1 MGNLH
6 RSPDTAGEIGA
17 GDDQMSTE
25 RDFSTDASIVPTV
38 TTPRPVGPVRPARPV
53 DRSISQP
60 VATDAHPEI
69 SALELLNLSAD
80 VMVVVNDQACLEYV
94 SAGVRQL
101 LAREPEEWLGASI
114 VDHIHP
120 DDLERSM
127 TRLTLVLDGAP
138 SLPHDVRIRNAAG
151 SWIDV
156 ELTAR
161 RVVTASGLRK
171 LVVSMRDT
179 SDRQILLARVR
190 WQANHDSLTGLLS
203 FHGLQEKIEQAIEF
217 DSGMLIMRI
226 DVDGFARINEFYGH
240 RFGDAAMRLFGSRF
254 VEMAATNACVAR
266 LGGDDFVVV
275 QPYPVARFDKSA
287 EELAVR
293 EATLLVERLAG
304 PYELDGVSIELN
316 FRVGLSTVA
325 HATELLGGI
334 AESEAAL
341 AYAKK
346 RDLDTCAFDAGMREA
361 TVRRRKLEVA
371 LRSELQDAQNI
382 TLEYQP
388 IIEAASRTV
397 SCYEGLARWTQDDAV
412 SVSPAEFVPIAEAT
426 GKMSTLTRHVLNTG
440 IAQLAAWKAAN
451 IATKATI
458 SVNVPVGQ
466 IQRPEFIPQLQSLLA
481 HHAVDPNKLVIEL
494 TESNMIERLDLVRYT
509 LDQLKELGCK
519 VAIDDFGTG
528 YSSFGWLRDL
538 PVEIIKIDRSFVRPL
553 ATDIASVHIVRAIVD
568 LCKRLGFT
576 VIAEGVETRTQAD
589 MLTALGVDRLQG
601 FAFGPAQPATLAGK
615 LYGTQLST
623 P

>member
-1 MGNLH
+1 MN
-6 RSPDTAGEIGA
+6 P
-17 GDDQMSTE
+17 E
-25 RDFSTDASIVPTV
+25 RNPSTDATV
-38 TTPRPVGPVRPARPV
+38 ITPVTAPQPF
-53 DRSISQP
+53 DRSFP
-60 VATDAHPEI
+60 LLTGTDAHPEI

-80 VMVVVNDQACLEYV
+80 VMVVVNDRACVEYV
-94 SAGVRQL
+94 SAGVRHL
-101 LAREPEEWLGASI
+101 FDREPGEWLGASI

-120 DDLERSM
+120 DDLERLM
-127 TRLTLVLDGAP
+127 TRLTLVLDGAV
-138 SLPHDVRIRNAAG
+138 SLPHDVRIRNGAD
-151 SWIDV
+151 SWVDI

-161 RVVTASGLRK
+161 RVVTPSGLRK

-179 SDRQILLARVR
+179 SDRQILLTRVR

-203 FHGLQEKIEQAIEF
+203 FTGLQEKVEQTEF
-217 DSGMLIMRI
+217 DRGMLIMRI

-254 VEMAATNACVAR
+254 VEMAGTNACVAR

-275 QPYPVARFDKSA
+275 QPYPQARFDKSA
-287 EELAVR
+287 EELARR
-293 EATLLVERLAG
+293 EATLLVERLGG

-316 FRVGLSTVA
+316 FRIGLATVA
-325 HATELLGGI
+325 RASELLGGI

-341 AYAKK
+341 AYAKE

-361 TVRRRKLEVA
+361 TNRRRVLEVA
-371 LRSELQDAQNI
+371 LRSELQHARNV

-388 IIEAASRTV
+388 VIDAATRIV
-397 SCYEGLARWTQDDAV
+397 SSYEGLARWTQDDGV

-426 GKMSTLTRHVLNTG
+426 GMMSTLTRHVLNTG
-440 IAQLAAWKAAN
+440 IAQLAAWNSADMPS
-451 IATKATI
+451 KATI

-481 HHAVDPNKLVIEL
+481 HHSVDPSRLVIEL
-494 TESNMIERLDLVRYT
+494 TESNMIERLDLVRRT

-538 PVEIIKIDRSFVRPL
+538 PVEIIKIDRSFVTPL
-553 ATDIASVHIVRAIVD
+553 ATDIASVHIVRSIVD

-601 FAFGPAQPATLAGK
+601 FAFGPAQPAAMAGK
-615 LYGTQLST
+615 LYGTQLS
-623 P
+623 PP

>member
-1 MGNLH
+1 MNQMNPDNL
-6 RSPDTAGEIGA
+6 SAE
-17 GDDQMSTE
+17 ST
-25 RDFSTDASIVPTV
+25 IIPTV
-38 TTPRPVGPVRPARPV
+38 TTPRPVN
-53 DRSISQP
+53 RSIP
-60 VATDAHPEI
+60 LPAATEVHPEI

-80 VMVVVNDQACLEYV
+80 VMVVVSEQACLEYV

-101 LAREPEEWLGASI
+101 LGREPDQWIGASI

-120 DDLERSM
+120 DDLERLM
-127 TRLTLVLDGAP
+127 TRLTLVLDGAAP
-138 SLPHDVRIRNAAG
+138 LPHDVRIRNADGA
-151 SWIDV
+151 WVDI

-179 SDRQILLARVR
+179 SDRQVLLARVR

-203 FHGLQEKIEQAIEF
+203 FAGLQEKVETAPEF
-217 DSGMLIMRI
+217 DGGMLIMRI

-254 VEMAATNACVAR
+254 VEMASTNACVAR

-275 QPYPVARFDKSA
+275 QPSPVSRFDKST
-287 EELAVR
+287 EELSKR
-293 EATLLVERLAG
+293 EAALLVERLVG

-316 FRVGLSTVA
+316 FRVGLATVT
-325 HATELLGGI
+325 HPSELLAGI

-341 AYAKK
+341 AHAKE

-361 TVRRRKLEVA
+361 TNRRRVLEVA
-371 LRSELQDAQNI
+371 LRSELHHAQNI

-388 IIEAASRTV
+388 IIDAATRTV
-397 SCYEGLARWTQDDAV
+397 SSYEGLARWTPEDRV

-426 GKMSTLTRHVLNTG
+426 GMMSTLTRHVLDTG
-440 IAQLAAWKAAN
+440 IAQLAAWKSAD

-466 IQRPEFIPQLQSLLA
+466 IQRAEFIPQLHSLLE
-481 HHAVDPNKLVIEL
+481 HHAVDPSRLVIEL
-494 TESNMIERLDLVRYT
+494 TESNMIERLDLVRRT
-509 LDQLKELGCK
+509 LDHLKELGCK

-538 PVEIIKIDRSFVRPL
+538 PVEIIKIDRSFVTPL
-553 ATDIASVHIVRAIVD
+553 ATDIASVHIVRSIVD

-601 FAFGPAQPATLAGK
+601 FAFGPAQPADLAGK
-615 LYGTQLST
+615 LYGVQLST